1 MHIYYQKMTASNDN
15 LILKLILKR
24 FYGSVR
30 KIGQFALASALV
42 CLGSQIV
49 SPVAAGIGKD
59 LEACEAFYGPGE
71 LASTEMLQSGM
82 FGDVEKILAANP
94 DCQIY
99 LFRESRPFDLLTMA
113 FFTEGKGEL
122 LTYMRLTETDGLAG
136 TGPLSDAEIEALL
149 LFNQSGGPWKKQ
161 EKEVVEPVKAMWLSG
176 DGKYLAAY
184 NDTGA
189 MRALNILPMKFLA
202 PADAASA
209 SD

>member
-1 MHIYYQKMTASNDN
+1 MSVSNDN
-15 LILKLILKR
+15 LILNR
-24 FYGSVR
+24 FYGSPGQ
-30 KIGQFALASALV
+30 IGRLLLASALV

-59 LEACEAFYGPGE
+59 LEACEAFYGPSEMAG
-71 LASTEMLQSGM
+71 TEMLQSGM

-99 LFRESRPFDLLTMA
+99 LFRDSRPFNLLTMA
-113 FFTEGKGEL
+113 FFTGDKGEM
-122 LTYMRLTETDGLAG
+122 LTYMRLTEPDGLAG
-136 TGPLSDAEIEALL
+136 TGPLSNAEIEALL

-161 EKEVVEPVKAMWLSG
+161 EKGLVKAMWLSG

-189 MRALNILPMKFLA
+189 MRALNIIPLKFL
-202 PADAASA
+202 PATAGSNSA
-209 SD
+209 E